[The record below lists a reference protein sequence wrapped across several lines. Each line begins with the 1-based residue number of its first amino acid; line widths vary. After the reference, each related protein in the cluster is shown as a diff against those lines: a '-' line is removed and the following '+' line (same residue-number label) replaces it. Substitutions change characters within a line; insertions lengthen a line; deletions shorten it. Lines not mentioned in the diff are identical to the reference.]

1 MSISDKRIAASRAN
15 GAKSRGPI
23 SARGKAISAQNSA
36 RHSILANTIVLE
48 GESTERFTA
57 LLEALQTELMP
68 ETELEISLIENMA
81 ACRWRQMRI
90 WGMEKAGLSY
100 AVRQQSASN
109 HEISAEDAPT
119 RTALAFRTL
128 CDETRTFDLMNRY
141 ETRFDRQY
149 SRALQRFTELRRRRE
164 PRDKAA

>member
-1 MSISDKRIAASRAN
+1 MPDRFLALAATLRREFRPENEVERA
-15 GAKSRGPI
+15 
-23 SARGKAISAQNSA
+23 
-36 RHSILANTIVLE
+36 LV
-48 GESTERFTA
+48 
-57 LLEALQTELMP
+57 
-68 ETELEISLIENMA
+68 ETMA
-81 ACRWRQMRI
+81 VCRWRQMRI

-164 PRDKAA
+164 LRDKAA